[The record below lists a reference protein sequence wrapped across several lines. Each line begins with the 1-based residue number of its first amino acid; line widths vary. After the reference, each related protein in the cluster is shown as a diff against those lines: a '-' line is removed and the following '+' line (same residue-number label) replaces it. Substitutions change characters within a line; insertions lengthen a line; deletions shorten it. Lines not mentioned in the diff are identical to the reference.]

1 MLHIWFFKHLPT
13 ALSLMFFKR
22 PWLALS
28 GERHG
33 FFRVYMHA
41 AKGCELTLRQDKAQ
55 PLLLSHSTLRL
66 KRSRS
71 PQTRVGAIC
80 STAIFQMLAGVAAAL
95 EQWLD
100 LHMFVV

>member
-1 MLHIWFFKHLPT
+1 MAFSDSH
-13 ALSLMFFKR
+13 
-22 PWLALS
+22 
-28 GERHG
+28 
-33 FFRVYMHA
+33 MHA

-71 PQTRVGAIC
+71 PQTRVGAIR
-80 STAIFQMLAGVAAAL
+80 STAIFQMLAGVATAL

-100 LHMFVV
+100 LHVCGIRPTLTPGT